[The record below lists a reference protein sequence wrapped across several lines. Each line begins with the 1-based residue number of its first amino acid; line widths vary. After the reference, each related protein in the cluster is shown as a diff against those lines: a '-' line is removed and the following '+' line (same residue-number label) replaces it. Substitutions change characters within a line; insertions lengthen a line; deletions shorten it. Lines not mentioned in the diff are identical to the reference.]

1 MAVVLRLQRCGK
13 RIQPSYRVV
22 AIEKRRGPRGKPV
35 EIIGSY
41 NPKAEKIKDKIRL
54 NLERY
59 EYWLK
64 VGAKPSPTLQS
75 LVEKLKK
82 EVTQEQ

>member
-13 RIQPSYRVV
+13 KVQPSYRVV
-22 AIEKRRGPRGKPV
+22 AIERTKGPTGKPV

-41 NPKAEKIKDKIRL
+41 NPKAEKIKDKIKI
-54 NLERY
+54 NMERY

-64 VGAKPSPTLQS
+64 VGAKPSQTLES
-75 LVEKLKK
+75 LIKKLK
-82 EVTQEQ
+82 ESRE